1 MPGSGADLT
10 GAELRKTYR
19 VLEPGNWCLDANLVL
34 RPPGEEQS
42 CHELSYIHQYVYYH
56 ANQTERTD

>member
-34 RPPGEEQS
+34 RPPNV
-42 CHELSYIHQYVYYH
+42 HL
-56 ANQTERTD
+56 ERNSHLMS